1 MIDIKQVFFLWF
13 KNFLIISLNVV
24 VLIMKFNK
32 MDNSLKNYT
41 NQLLDNLKNKKFIH
55 HLKTISGVLI

>member
-1 MIDIKQVFFLWF
+1 
-13 KNFLIISLNVV
+13 
-24 VLIMKFNK
+24 MKFNK
-32 MDNSLKNYT
+32 MDNSLKNYK